1 MTRLELAKQLN
12 LTKAQVYY
20 REKVLGI
27 IGQDYTEKNIELIR
41 NKRNFKSKAL
51 FQIL

>member
-1 MTRLELAKQLN
+1 MTRVELAKQLN

-27 IGQDYTEKNIELIR
+27 IGQDYTEKNIELI
-41 NKRNFKSKAL
+41 NKLLSYES
-51 FQIL
+51 